1 MPKIAKPILI
11 SLGVAIAL
19 TGLLFLAANIYLQSG
34 GVQGRIT
41 EAVSDAVGAPV
52 AIRSAAITPWS
63 GLSVVG
69 ILVPAGPDAKA
80 PLLDI
85 ASVDVRLGL
94 LELLAGRVVVEEIIV
109 KDPVLTAFQKP
120 DGSWSRPQAAATPA
134 ATPLPGS
141 VVPVPSPGPAVVEVP
156 EAAPPTGEVTAPAA
170 PRAGPRIALRKISIR
185 DGISYLDDA
194 RGRRIGSIAGIF
206 VTVHNRAPESY
217 SGKFE
222 VREIEV
228 FGLFTPRALKGTFE
242 FANGELVIPAF
253 EAEWAGGA
261 IAGSARI
268 VPGPGATFDIQ
279 METGGASLAT
289 IASEAGWSAA
299 DTDGKLFG
307 KASLAGRMGH
317 SETFAGRGNFE
328 LRDASLVPVDFVRQL
343 GELMRIEELQT
354 LHLRTAVAEFTV
366 ADQKVHA
373 DKVVLESENLVLE
386 ATGPVS
392 FTGELDLDA
401 SLHFNRRLQRDLRA
415 LLGDQLKPSARED
428 YAFLPFEVSGTVA
441 KPRSDLLDKIAGAR
455 LGRDVGGF
463 LKNLLRAPQE
473 KKKATP
479 TPGGGG

>member
-11 SLGVAIAL
+11 TLGAL
-19 TGLLFLAANIYLQSG
+19 LVGAGLLFLAANIYLQSG
-34 GVQGRIT
+34 NVQARIR
-41 EAVSDAVGAPV
+41 EAVSNAVGAPV
-52 AIRSAAITPWS
+52 AIRSASMTPWS
-63 GLSVVG
+63 GLSVAG

-94 LELLAGRVVVEEIIV
+94 LDLLAGRVVVEEIIV
-109 KDPVLTAFQKP
+109 RDPVLSAFQKP
-120 DGSWSRPQAAATPA
+120 DGSWSRPQASEKPK

-156 EAAPPTGEVTAPAA
+156 GAENPVVEPHAT
-170 PRAGPRIALRKISIR
+170 PRPGPKIALRKVSIR
-185 DGISYLDDA
+185 DGVSYLDDA
-194 RGRRIGSIAGIF
+194 RGRRIGSISGIF
-206 VTVHNRAPESY
+206 VTIHSRTPEAY

-222 VREIEV
+222 AAEIEL

-242 FANGELVIPAF
+242 FSDGKLTVPAF
-253 EAEWAGGA
+253 EAEWAGGVVTGSAVITPGPTASFDLRMDLAGVSLAA
-261 IAGSARI
+261 IA
-268 VPGPGATFDIQ
+268 T
-279 METGGASLAT
+279 
-289 IASEAGWSAA
+289 EAGWSAA
-299 DTDGKLFG
+299 ETRGSLFG
-307 KASLAGRMGH
+307 KAALTGRMGH
-317 SETFAGRGNFE
+317 SETFSGNGSFE
-328 LRDASLVPVDFVRQL
+328 LREASLVPVDFVRQL

-354 LHLRTAVAEFTV
+354 LHLRTAVADFSV

-373 DKVVLESENLVLE
+373 DRIVLESENLVLE

-415 LLGDQLKPSARED
+415 LLGDQLKPSPREG
-428 YAFLPFEVSGTVA
+428 YAFLPFEVTGTAA
-441 KPRSDLLDKIAGAR
+441 KPHSDLLEKIAGAR

-473 KKKATP
+473 KKKS
-479 TPGGGG
+479 GSGNGN